1 MNTISPKQL
10 NETVGTGTKVDLID
24 VRTPVEY
31 REIHIPFARNI
42 PLDRLDAAAIAKE
55 REGNS
60 EPLYVVCHSGSRAKQ
75 ACDKLSAA
83 GCRNV
88 IQVEGGTSAWNQAGL
103 AVVKGKKAI
112 SLERQIRIIAGSLVF
127 SGVMLGTLVNP
138 YFYILSGFVGLGL
151 VFAGVTDICPMG
163 MMVARMP
170 WNQVRDNV
178 ACNTGTAPTK

>member
-60 EPLYVVCHSGSRAKQ
+60 EPL
-75 ACDKLSAA
+75 
-83 GCRNV
+83 
-88 IQVEGGTSAWNQAGL
+88 
-103 AVVKGKKAI
+103 
-112 SLERQIRIIAGSLVF
+112 
-127 SGVMLGTLVNP
+127 
-138 YFYILSGFVGLGL
+138 
-151 VFAGVTDICPMG
+151 
-163 MMVARMP
+163 
-170 WNQVRDNV
+170 
-178 ACNTGTAPTK
+178 